1 MKDILKKTS
10 GVLIVDVLFFAAL
23 ALPRSRENLTA
34 MVMFGCCLAMMTV
47 LNWIEAVKSTKYSE
61 EEQEESVDMKI
72 GYYIGILFGIAGGVF
87 VILG

>member
-1 MKDILKKTS
+1 
-10 GVLIVDVLFFAAL
+10 
-23 ALPRSRENLTA
+23 

-61 EEQEESVDMKI
+61 EEQEESVGMKI